1 MDFFGV
7 KRRRAEA
14 AAQARAFRLAE
25 IQRLK
30 AKRDEMVNWT
40 GFKDFR
46 LAEKILPEI
55 SDIGFE
61 IGRLSK
67 IDFDSPE
74 WKAEEAA
81 RVAERAVWQEA
92 AYNALPLTEKIAL
105 KRRWLAK
112 HEADLAAGAT
122 WPAFRQYHEDC
133 IANLKADIARLEAEI
148 EAVK

>member
-1 MDFFGV
+1 
-7 KRRRAEA
+7 
-14 AAQARAFRLAE
+14 L
-25 IQRLK
+25 
-30 AKRDEMVNWT
+30 
-40 GFKDFR
+40 R

-55 SDIGFE
+55 SDIGFD

-67 IDFDSPE
+67 IEFASPE

-112 HEADLAAGAT
+112 HEADLAAGTT